1 VDFRLYARV
10 VWRFRLI
17 VAAGFVLAL
26 MLAVLSI
33 VRVSPSGITYRSSEL
48 WSTTMRL
55 LVTQSGFPEGRLYA
69 QEPTKPGEAGPTA
82 GDQADKLGIPIADP
96 ARFNTLAILYAQL
109 ATSDPVRRLML
120 RNRPIQ
126 GRIVATALRDDRSG
140 VLLPLIDL
148 MAISTSPRAA
158 VELAQRGANALDTFV
173 ARQQR
178 ANNVPTSDRVVFRT
192 IVQPKGAVIFQPRS
206 KTMAIVVFLAVMLA
220 TVGLAFALESIRP
233 RVRLMREAAEGELER
248 PARRRTA

>member
-1 VDFRLYARV
+1 MDFRLYARV
-10 VWRFRLI
+10 LWRFRLI

-33 VRVSPSGITYRSSEL
+33 VRVSPSGITYRHSEL

-82 GDQADKLGIPIADP
+82 GDQAAKLGIPIADP

-120 RNRPIQ
+120 RDGPIRGQ
-126 GRIVATALRDDRSG
+126 VIATALRDDRSG

-148 MAISTSPRAA
+148 TAISTSPRAA
-158 VELAQRGANALDTFV
+158 IELAGRTASALDMFI
-173 ARQQR
+173 AGQQR
-178 ANNVPTSDRVVFRT
+178 ANNVPISDRVVFRT
-192 IVQPKGAVIFQPRS
+192 VVQPSGADIYQPRS

-220 TVGLAFALESIRP
+220 TVGLTFVLESIRP
-233 RVRLMREAAEGELER
+233 RVRLMREAAESEFER